1 MTEPS
6 LTTIIGDEIQG
17 GDKWCDFVGGWKGR
31 IFQRH
36 SLQCR
41 VVNFNPLDK
50 KSLTEIGPDLG
61 EGECKWYG
69 LVCEPITENIYCAPF
84 IQLPAIR
91 CRTSSGIIPP

>member
-6 LTTIIGDEIQG
+6 LTAIIGDEIQG

-41 VVNFNPLDK
+41 VVKFNPLDK
-50 KSLTEIGPDLG
+50 KSLTEIGPDLNLTSVRVNASG
-61 EGECKWYG
+61 GVVWCGVRANNGNHLLRAFY
-69 LVCEPITENIYCAPF
+69 TAP
-84 IQLPAIR
+84 
-91 CRTSSGIIPP
+91 CDKV